1 MKEQPKIFA
10 LFSVKKGSEIWYRK
24 GFFLTE
30 LESNEFKK
38 RHNMKTERIL
48 ITENARF
55 FAKAFSDAFRKNRFY
70 IKGSER
76 FVMTTRQI
84 NWFKKLDVSDYPT
97 DPSALAAKLRKECDK
112 ETNIIKKLKEK
123 E

>member
-1 MKEQPKIFA
+1 
-10 LFSVKKGSEIWYRK
+10 
-24 GFFLTE
+24 
-30 LESNEFKK
+30 
-38 RHNMKTERIL
+38 MKTERIL

-84 NWFKKLDVSDYPT
+84 NWFKELDVSDYPT

-123 E
+123 D